1 MDRLFQVVSKYSYVV
16 GTKEKI
22 DSLLQFGQSL
32 DGLETDVNADAV
44 LEAEKSNI
52 EDAWNILFDDCVKAL
67 EACIEGDLK
76 HYHKARFRL
85 AQALFSRNRT
95 NDKEKAKEELGFC
108 FKSNRSLFT
117 INMWE
122 IDGATKKNR

>member
-85 AQALFSRNRT
+85 AQALFPVI
-95 NDKEKAKEELGFC
+95 ELMIKRRQRRSWDFV
-108 FKSNRSLFT
+108 SNRIDHFSL
-117 INMWE
+117 
-122 IDGATKKNR
+122 